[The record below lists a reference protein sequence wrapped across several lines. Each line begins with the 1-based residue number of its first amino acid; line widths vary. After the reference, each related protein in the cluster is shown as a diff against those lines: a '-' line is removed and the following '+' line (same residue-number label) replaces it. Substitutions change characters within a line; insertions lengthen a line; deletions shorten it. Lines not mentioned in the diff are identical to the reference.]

1 VWIVIDNFLCNED
14 CSNVSHKKP
23 FLPPHC
29 RDLLKQILARQ
40 RHLKVEKAL
49 SDTDGW

>member
-1 VWIVIDNFLCNED
+1 MKTVQM
-14 CSNVSHKKP
+14 SAKKTIP
-23 FLPPHC
+23 DPHC
-29 RDLLKQILARQ
+29 WDLLKQILARQ

>member
-1 VWIVIDNFLCNED
+1 MKTVQMSATNTI
-14 CSNVSHKKP
+14 P
-23 FLPPHC
+23 APPLL
-29 RDLLKQILARQ
+29 DLLKQILARQ